1 MKAPEVEHHVIR
13 SFDGTA
19 IAYQAR
25 GSGPAIVLANGLGG
39 TYSTWRHQYALFG
52 DRYRV
57 ICWDYRGL
65 FRSSRPARLE
75 TLALEEQVKDLDAIL
90 EAEGVDQALFIG
102 WSMGVQFNFEYYR
115 HRAERF
121 AGLVVLNGTAG
132 LPFQTAFQGSALVQA
147 ALPLFSGALK
157 LAAPVIGKLTRVV
170 AAWEGLVPLIQR
182 IGMAAPTLDRD
193 VFGDLAREYAELDF
207 EAYAE
212 TFRRLGD
219 HDASDLLH
227 RVSLPT
233 LIVTGSRDLFTP
245 VATARAMAAAIPD
258 AELVVIEG
266 GTHYAA
272 VEYPR
277 EMNEHIRDYMKKI
290 KYGNIP

>member
-1 MKAPEVEHHVIR
+1 MKMPEVEHHVIR

-19 IAYQAR
+19 LAYQAR
-25 GSGPAIVLANGLGG
+25 GQGPAIVLANGLGG
-39 TYSTWRHQYALFG
+39 TFSTWRHQYALFG
-52 DRYRV
+52 ERYRV
-57 ICWDYRGL
+57 LCWDYRGL
-65 FRSSRPARLE
+65 FRSSRPARVE
-75 TLALEEQVKDLDAIL
+75 TLSLEEQVKDLDVIL
-90 EAEGVDQALFIG
+90 DAERVERALFLG

-115 HRAERF
+115 HRADRF

-132 LPFQTAFQGSALVQA
+132 LPFRTAFKGGALA
-147 ALPLFSGALK
+147 RLALPAMSGAMKLAAPFIGK
-157 LAAPVIGKLTRVV
+157 LAAPV
-170 AAWEGLVPLIQR
+170 AAWQGLVPLVQR
-182 IGMAAPTLDRD
+182 IGMLAPTLDRD
-193 VFGDLAREYAELDF
+193 VFGDLAREYATLDF
-207 EAYAE
+207 EIYAE

-227 RVSLPT
+227 RISVPT

-245 VATARAMAAAIPD
+245 VETARAMAQAIPD
-258 AELVVIEG
+258 ARMVVVEG

-277 EMNEHIRDYMKKI
+277 EINEHIRDYMKMI

>member
-1 MKAPEVEHHVIR
+1 MRAPEVEHHVIR

-25 GSGPAIVLANGLGG
+25 GSGPAVVLANGLGG
-39 TYSTWRHQYALFG
+39 TYSTWRHQYALLG

-65 FRSSRPARLE
+65 FRSSRPARVE
-75 TLALEEQVKDLDAIL
+75 TLSLAEQVKDLDVIL
-90 EAEGVDQALFIG
+90 EAEKVERALFVG

-132 LPFQTAFQGSALVQA
+132 LPFRTAFQGGWVARA
-147 ALPLFSGALK
+147 ALPVMTGALK
-157 LAAPVIGKLTRVV
+157 LTSPVIGKAARVV
-170 AAWEGLVPLIQR
+170 AAWKGLVPLVQR
-182 IGMAAPTLDRD
+182 IGMVAPTLDRD
-193 VFGDLAREYAELDF
+193 VFGDLAREYAGLDF
-207 EAYAE
+207 EVYAE
-212 TFRRLGD
+212 TFRRLGE

-227 RVSLPT
+227 RVSVPT

-245 VATARAMAAAIPD
+245 VETAKAMAKAIPD
-258 AELVVIEG
+258 ARLVVIEG

-277 EMNEHIRDYMKKI
+277 AINEHIRDYMKML